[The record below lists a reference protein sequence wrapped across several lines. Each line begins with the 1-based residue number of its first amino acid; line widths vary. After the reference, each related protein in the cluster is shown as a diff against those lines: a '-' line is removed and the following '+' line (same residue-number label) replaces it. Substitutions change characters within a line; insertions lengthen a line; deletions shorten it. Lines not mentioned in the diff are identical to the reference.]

1 MSETTDRTPVMGRR
15 PPRSTRTRA
24 IWTLIVLS
32 LAPGAL
38 AGGAREWWHQ
48 LPAGVRLSAYIV
60 SGILLVA
67 ACSLIL
73 GQGDT
78 KPDEET

>member
-1 MSETTDRTPVMGRR
+1 MSETIDRTPVTRPR
-15 PPRSTRTRA
+15 PPRWTRTRT

-32 LAPGAL
+32 LAPGIA
-38 AGGAREWWHQ
+38 AATAREWWEQ

-60 SGILLVA
+60 SGILLLA

-73 GQGDT
+73 GRDDT